1 MCENLIGNEDELKAS
16 FSRFYNII
24 AKLRAPDGCPWDKE
38 QTPISMRSD
47 LVEETFEAVD
57 AITQKDTEHIKEEL
71 GDVLLNAAMITYMHE
86 QQDLFK
92 MSDVLDAVSE
102 KLVRRHP
109 HVFPES
115 AGKSEATDS
124 VKTSEQVLNQW
135 DKIKQNLEGRAGKSI
150 LDEVP
155 EGIPALLRATKLQKK
170 AAKKGFDWNTP
181 EEVCHK
187 IKEEL
192 AEVQEAQISLDGSEK
207 AKLHLEE
214 EIGDLLF
221 AVVNLSR
228 FLKVDPV
235 IALQRANQKFYS
247 RFTFIEQ
254 KMAEN
259 SFPMDFEHINQME
272 RFWNESKSVPSAT

>member
-1 MCENLIGNEDELKAS
+1 MNENLIKNEDELKKS
-16 FSRFYNII
+16 FSKFYNTI
-24 AKLRAPDGCPWDKE
+24 AKLRAPDGCPWDRE
-38 QTPISMRSD
+38 QTPLTMRSD
-47 LVEETFEAVD
+47 LIEETFEAVD
-57 AITQKDTEHIKEEL
+57 AITQKYTEHTKEEL

-86 QQDLFK
+86 QQELFT
-92 MSDVLDAVSE
+92 MSDVLNAVSE

-109 HVFPES
+109 HIFPES
-115 AGKSEATDS
+115 VGKSQADRT
-124 VKTSEQVLNQW
+124 VKTAEQVLNQW

-155 EGIPALLRATKLQKK
+155 EGIPALLRAAKLQKK
-170 AAKKGFDWNTP
+170 AAKKGFDWTAP
-181 EEVCHK
+181 EEVCDK

-192 AEVQEAQISLDGSEK
+192 AEVQEAQSSLDGSEK
-207 AKLHLEE
+207 SKLHLEE

-221 AVVNLSR
+221 AAVNLSR

-235 IALQRANQKFYS
+235 IALQRANQKFYN

-259 SFPMDFEHINQME
+259 NFPMDSEHINQME
-272 RFWNESKSVPSAT
+272 RFWNESKSAESAT

>member
-1 MCENLIGNEDELKAS
+1 MNEILIKNEDELKKA
-16 FSRFYNII
+16 FSKFYNIL
-24 AKLRAPDGCPWDKE
+24 AKLRAPDGCPWDRE
-38 QTPISMRSD
+38 QTPLSMRSD
-47 LVEETFEAVD
+47 LIEETFEAVD
-57 AITQKDTEHIKEEL
+57 AITQKDTEHTKEEL
-71 GDVLLNAAMITYMHE
+71 GDVLLNAAMITYMYE
-86 QQDLFK
+86 QQDLFT
-92 MSDVLDAVSE
+92 MSDVLDTVSE

-115 AGKSEATDS
+115 VGKSQAEGK
-124 VKTSEQVLNQW
+124 VKTAEQVLNQW

-155 EGIPALLRATKLQKK
+155 EGIPALLRAAKLQKK
-170 AAKKGFDWNTP
+170 AAKKGFDWTAS
-181 EEVCHK
+181 EEVCDK

-192 AEVQEAQISLDGSEK
+192 AEVQEAQSLLDGNEK
-207 AKLHLEE
+207 SKLHLEE

-259 SFPMDFEHINQME
+259 NFPMDFEHINQME
-272 RFWNESKSVPSAT
+272 RFWKESKSVKSAT